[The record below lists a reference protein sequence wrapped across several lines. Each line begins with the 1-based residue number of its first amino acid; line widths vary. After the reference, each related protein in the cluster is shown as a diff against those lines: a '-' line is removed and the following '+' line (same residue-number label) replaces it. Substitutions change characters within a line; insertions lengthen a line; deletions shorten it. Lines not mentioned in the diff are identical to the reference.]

1 MLSFALV
8 LLLIDTIITFY
19 IMKTFLETLS
29 GLPDTYFKAKIMEFI
44 MHPATAFGIN
54 LVISKI
60 IGYFTGAGLI
70 AGLANL
76 GSSILVGALIPIVM
90 GKWYNPEE
98 IRAKV
103 RSDKEAKERRKN
115 MKRAV

>member
-1 MLSFALV
+1 MLSFALI
-8 LLLIDTIITFY
+8 LLIIDTIITFY

-29 GLPDTYFKAKIMEFI
+29 GLPDTYFKARLMEMI
-44 MHPATAFGIN
+44 MHPATAFATN
-54 LVISKI
+54 LVISNI

-76 GSSILVGALIPIVM
+76 GSSVLVGLILPFVM

-98 IRAKV
+98 IRARV
-103 RSDKEAKERRKN
+103 AANKEAKKRRDN
-115 MKRAV
+115 MKRVV